1 MKFSDRELNSLRR
14 AFDKLPVLNTSK
26 LEFKT
31 IKDILFR
38 LDKEAL
44 IQLKNSNIKWVS
56 HLADMKLNGGL
67 GESINESNSKI
78 NAQQKWTLTVDG
90 KVVKTFDSKRAA
102 VIAQNKI
109 TQTSDNWKSVSIEL
123 KESINE
129 ASTEQINTKLNL
141 KVKQHLDVYLKG
153 KTPSSAEFHH
163 TIALILSEALT
174 DSNFHSESKK
184 VLSMFPKANSS
195 RYKGTEMEGVIRK
208 EGRVISKWAE
218 WDGYDIINAFV
229 YYVSMTIG
237 RPVGEKIAKLKESTS
252 AKSKINKIII
262 EEVKR
267 LKFPWAYK
275 NESHTASHPNAAL
288 LDRIGDKLAKM
299 EERGKEDTAEYKA
312 LDKKYKELEK
322 KTNESVN
329 ESFENPLEGFPQ
341 VYKNLLKK
349 LQRSNDMGERYMLIQ
364 KMNVIR
370 KKLKLKPLTSES
382 VNEAKSTKKGDT
394 YYVDTDF
401 VNLSKKGGNLKHLG
415 MGDFAVDVYGG
426 KTISFH
432 RVSEK
437 IPGFSGRTHR
447 VVGNGDDFKKLTKL
461 MGIKSE
467 SVVKESEPCWDDYK
481 QIGMK
486 EKDGKKVPNCVP
498 ESKQPIKE
506 TITKEQ
512 KFKIYH
518 KLKKGNVINIKY
530 RSMAGTTEVELTV
543 VKDKTLVGKSRSE
556 RITLSSKK
564 GYKYYLYN
572 RYGDISLA
580 VGESAAQILDITES
594 VNEIASRTAVEIG
607 ALTGANREFIQNFMD
622 KHKLDPEKVYNFVKK
637 GKYAERADF
646 ITAVAGRDGNQIQKK
661 LIQQLKLKESTSAK
675 SKINKIIIEEVR
687 RLKESKY
694 PLYHTSFTSA
704 ADAARNF
711 AMSKGYKVNEEDW
724 QTEVA
729 LGGKNLRSRPSTGK
743 TTKFSVGLSRN
754 GKPEKNKQLH
764 FQVYGLESGNYE
776 LNAYVS

>member
-31 IKDILFR
+31 IKDILSR

-67 GESINESNSKI
+67 GESKTES
-78 NAQQKWTLTVDG
+78 L
-90 KVVKTFDSKRAA
+90 
-102 VIAQNKI
+102 
-109 TQTSDNWKSVSIEL
+109 
-123 KESINE
+123 NE

-141 KVKQHLDVYLKG
+141 KVKQHLDAYLKG

-262 EEVKR
+262 EEVRR

-322 KTNESVN
+322 KTNES
-329 ESFENPLEGFPQ
+329 
-341 VYKNLLKK
+341 K
-349 LQRSNDMGERYMLIQ
+349 
-364 KMNVIR
+364 
-370 KKLKLKPLTSES
+370 S

-646 ITAVAGRDGNQIQKK
+646 ITAVAGRDGNPIQKK

>member
-31 IKDILFR
+31 IKDILSR

-262 EEVKR
+262 EEVRR

-322 KTNESVN
+322 KTNES
-329 ESFENPLEGFPQ
+329 
-341 VYKNLLKK
+341 K
-349 LQRSNDMGERYMLIQ
+349 
-364 KMNVIR
+364 
-370 KKLKLKPLTSES
+370 S

-646 ITAVAGRDGNQIQKK
+646 ITAVAGRDGNPIQKK

-704 ADAARNF
+704 ADAARNL
-711 AMSKGYKVNEEDW
+711 AMSKGYKVNEDDW
-724 QTEVA
+724 QTQVA

>member
-14 AFDKLPVLNTSK
+14 AYDKLPVLNTSK

-31 IKDILFR
+31 IKDILSR

-237 RPVGEKIAKLKESTS
+237 RPVGEKIAKLKESKESVNEANPKFKITRTITK
-252 AKSKINKIII
+252 AEWDKIHKDYKSVINGVHYIMVYDNGTALVPVKIVNESVNEIASRTAVEIGALTGANREFIQNFMDKHNLDP
-262 EEVKR
+262 EKVYNFVKKGKYAER
-267 LKFPWAYK
+267 ADFITAVAGRDGNPIQKKLIQQLKLK
-275 NESHTASHPNAAL
+275 ESHTASHPYAAL

-322 KTNESVN
+322 KTNES
-329 ESFENPLEGFPQ
+329 
-341 VYKNLLKK
+341 K
-349 LQRSNDMGERYMLIQ
+349 
-364 KMNVIR
+364 
-370 KKLKLKPLTSES
+370 S

-594 VNEIASRTAVEIG
+594 T
-607 ALTGANREFIQNFMD
+607 
-622 KHKLDPEKVYNFVKK
+622 
-637 GKYAERADF
+637 
-646 ITAVAGRDGNQIQKK
+646 
-661 LIQQLKLKESTSAK
+661 K
-675 SKINKIIIEEVR
+675 SKLNSIIIEEVK

-704 ADAARNF
+704 ADAARNL
-711 AMSKGYKVNEEDW
+711 AMSKGYKVNEDDW
-724 QTEVA
+724 QTQVA
-729 LGGKNLRSRPSTGK
+729 LGGRNLRSRPSTGK

>member
-31 IKDILFR
+31 IKDILSR

-262 EEVKR
+262 EEVRR

-322 KTNESVN
+322 KTNES
-329 ESFENPLEGFPQ
+329 
-341 VYKNLLKK
+341 K
-349 LQRSNDMGERYMLIQ
+349 
-364 KMNVIR
+364 
-370 KKLKLKPLTSES
+370 S
-382 VNEAKSTKKGDT
+382 VKEAKSTKKGDT

-646 ITAVAGRDGNQIQKK
+646 ITAVAGRDGNPIQKK

>member
-31 IKDILFR
+31 IKDILSR

-262 EEVKR
+262 EEVRR

-322 KTNESVN
+322 KTNES
-329 ESFENPLEGFPQ
+329 
-341 VYKNLLKK
+341 K
-349 LQRSNDMGERYMLIQ
+349 
-364 KMNVIR
+364 
-370 KKLKLKPLTSES
+370 S

-646 ITAVAGRDGNQIQKK
+646 ITAVAGRDGNPIQKK

>member
-31 IKDILFR
+31 IKDILSR

-141 KVKQHLDVYLKG
+141 KVKQHLDAYLKG

-262 EEVKR
+262 EEVRR

-322 KTNESVN
+322 KTNES
-329 ESFENPLEGFPQ
+329 
-341 VYKNLLKK
+341 K
-349 LQRSNDMGERYMLIQ
+349 
-364 KMNVIR
+364 
-370 KKLKLKPLTSES
+370 S

-646 ITAVAGRDGNQIQKK
+646 ITAVAGRDGNPIQKK

-743 TTKFSVGLSRN
+743 TTKFSVGLLRN